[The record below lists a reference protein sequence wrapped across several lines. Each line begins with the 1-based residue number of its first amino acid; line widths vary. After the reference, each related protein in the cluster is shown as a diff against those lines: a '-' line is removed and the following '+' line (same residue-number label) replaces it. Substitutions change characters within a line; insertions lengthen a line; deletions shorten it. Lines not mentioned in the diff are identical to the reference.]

1 MHCQALS
8 LARMLSL
15 SLSALHLN
23 HLQAD
28 LKQQKQLLS
37 KVWRV
42 VFFVE
47 RARIQRSFLSRRNHV
62 LDHVPNHV
70 RDSSI
75 LRDFISTL
83 FVPFL
88 LRKKRTASNKLI
100 YLARWDLGFFFP
112 FHIFNSQFCDVAE
125 VEIVPSSSL
134 PFRCGVGPSDWQEDY
149 GPRFPMV
156 WIWEAAAAGWC
167 SSAGIRGFRAFA
179 MRLKDGF
186 LSR

>member
-1 MHCQALS
+1 MRERKTENGSLVREMHCQALS

-83 FVPFL
+83 FFLFL

-100 YLARWDLGFFFP
+100 YLARWEMRWRDGIWVFFFLFTFLIP
-112 FHIFNSQFCDVAE
+112 NSVM
-125 VEIVPSSSL
+125 L
-134 PFRCGVGPSDWQEDY
+134 
-149 GPRFPMV
+149 
-156 WIWEAAAAGWC
+156 
-167 SSAGIRGFRAFA
+167 
-179 MRLKDGF
+179 LKW
-186 LSR
+186 R